1 MKPSKA
7 RSLRVLNAEK
17 AAKAFKAKT
26 GVDVSQVFDHGP
38 TRLTKAEKRA
48 REWNKHR
55 IPRVAGRMVG

>member
-26 GVDVSQVFDHGP
+26 GVDVWPYEAHKG
-38 TRLTKAEKRA
+38 
-48 REWNKHR
+48 
-55 IPRVAGRMVG
+55 